1 MYARIEND
9 QIVELCQ
16 VGGEGWLD
24 VPSYLEDSP
33 KVYDPET
40 GEIREKTEAEIA
52 GELDA
57 LVLEG
62 AWSQL
67 RGLRDSFLRETDAYL
82 VSDRPETENMAEY
95 REYLRDLPST
105 YTDST
110 ILEQEAVMDFDAYV
124 ASL

>member
-1 MYARIEND
+1 MNCTQLVPHFLEIDKCTQRIEND

-67 RGLRDSFLRETDAYL
+67 RGLRDSFFAR
-82 VSDRPETENMAEY
+82 DR
-95 REYLRDLPST
+95 RLSC
-105 YTDST
+105 
-110 ILEQEAVMDFDAYV
+110 FG
-124 ASL
+124 